1 MTVVVS
7 DASPLNYLVWIG
19 CEHVLPKLYE
29 RILVPAVVLH
39 ELEESG
45 APEKVAEWTTHLPEW
60 INVSTDHPDTK
71 TADVYG
77 LDGLDPGERHAI
89 LLAINE
95 HADLLLMDER
105 AGVRVA
111 REHGLTVTGTLGIL
125 LQASERGL
133 LDMDAALR
141 DLQATAFRCTPALIE
156 EIRRRAGN
164 AGLSR

>member
-1 MTVVVS
+1 M
-7 DASPLNYLVWIG
+7 
-19 CEHVLPKLYE
+19 
-29 RILVPAVVLH
+29 
-39 ELEESG
+39 
-45 APEKVAEWTTHLPEW
+45 
-60 INVSTDHPDTK
+60 
-71 TADVYG
+71 YG